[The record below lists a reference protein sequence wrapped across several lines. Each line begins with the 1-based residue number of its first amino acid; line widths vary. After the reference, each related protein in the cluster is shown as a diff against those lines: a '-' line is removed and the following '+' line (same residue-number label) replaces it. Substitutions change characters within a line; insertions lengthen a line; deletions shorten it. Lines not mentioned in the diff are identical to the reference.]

1 MKKWK
6 KNKIITSV
14 CVFLMLFCFGCAN
27 VSEDEGQNEQQT
39 ETSSEMVEASEVT
52 EVENEQQTE
61 EFEIVEMR
69 KEDTAGNLEVHFLDV
84 GQGDCT
90 LLLCDGYS
98 MLIDAGNNDKGT
110 YVQNYLQKQ
119 GITKLDYVIGTH
131 PDADHIGGLD
141 VILYKFDC
149 DTIILPN
156 VTNDTV
162 TYRDVVA
169 AMESK
174 QYQTTYP
181 VVGTTYELGSASFTI
196 VAPNANYGSNLNE
209 CSVGILVQ
217 NGDNRFLFTGDA
229 EENSEADMLRN
240 GIDLKAD
247 VYKVAHHGS
256 NTATTEE
263 FLEAVGPTYAVISV
277 GGGNSYGHPQAEVLN
292 RLRAHGVSVFRTDEQ
307 GTLVASSDG
316 TTITWNCSPDES
328 WKAGENVGGSA
339 GTEDSDTTKIQDE
352 VEEQND
358 ASTDMVHI
366 TATGSKYHK
375 AGCRYLKDS
384 DIEISYEDAIAQGY
398 EACKVCGGH

>member
-6 KNKIITSV
+6 KNKIITVV
-14 CVFLMLFCFGCAN
+14 CAFLMLFCLGCAE
-27 VSEDEGQNEQQT
+27 VSEDKE
-39 ETSSEMVEASEVT
+39 ETV
-52 EVENEQQTE
+52 
-61 EFEIVEMR
+61 
-69 KEDTAGNLEVHFLDV
+69 GNLEVHFLDV

-90 LLLCDGYS
+90 LLTCDGES

-119 GITKLDYVIGTH
+119 GITELKYVIGTH

-141 VILYKFDC
+141 VVIYKFDC
-149 DTIILPN
+149 NTIIMPD
-156 VTNDTV
+156 VTNDTA
-162 TYRDVVA
+162 TYRDVEA

-181 VVGTTYELGSASFTI
+181 VVGETYPLGGATFTI
-196 VAPNANYGSNLNE
+196 VAPNADYGSNLNE
-209 CSVGILVQ
+209 WSVGILVQ

-240 GIDLKAD
+240 GIDLNAD

-256 NTATTEE
+256 NTATTEA
-263 FLEAVGPTYAVISV
+263 FLDVVNPTYAVISV
-277 GGGNSYGHPQAEVLN
+277 GEGNSYGHPQAEVLN
-292 RLRAHGVSVFRTDEQ
+292 RLRAHGISVFRTDKQ
-307 GTLVASSDG
+307 GTLIASSDG

-328 WKAGENVGGSA
+328 WQAGEAVGGSA
-339 GTEDSDTTKIQDE
+339 NTEDSDTTKIQDE
-352 VEEQND
+352 SETQIDTATE
-358 ASTDMVHI
+358 MVHI

-384 DIEISYEDAIAQGY
+384 DIEISYEDAVAQGY